1 MKNLLIIIC
10 LAISGS
16 LFGQAEKA
24 LIKSVQAANWD
35 EATSYLKD
43 RVDYCID
50 DDQDYMKKADCIAN
64 LKNMIEEHGVTAWKE
79 VHKGQSK
86 DGSSWFCVYYHSS
99 LSQLDGIETSVI
111 SKVYKIKR
119 GWSNDHPLF
128 CLF

>member
-86 DGSSWFCVYYHSS
+86 DGSSSYSILESTSS
-99 LSQLDGIETSVI
+99 DKPLRILVFSEDNGGSVVTEIRIET
-111 SKVYKIKR
+111 R
-119 GWSNDHPLF
+119 G
-128 CLF
+128 

>member
-86 DGSSWFCVYYHSS
+86 DGSSHSILGHSILDSYHRESKYSRFKMLVLCS
-99 LSQLDGIETSVI
+99 L
-111 SKVYKIKR
+111 
-119 GWSNDHPLF
+119 P
-128 CLF
+128 